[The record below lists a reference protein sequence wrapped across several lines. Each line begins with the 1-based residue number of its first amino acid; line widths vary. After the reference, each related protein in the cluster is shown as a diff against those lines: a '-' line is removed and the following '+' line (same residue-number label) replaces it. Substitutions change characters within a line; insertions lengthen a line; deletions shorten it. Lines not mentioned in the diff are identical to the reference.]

1 MRNREDTIAAIA
13 TAQGEGGIAIV
24 RVSGPDALKALEA
37 VFTRQSAEKGL
48 TGVDALQGE
57 ARTAGALE
65 AVFAR
70 QSTEKGLSGI
80 DALQGEAH
88 TAGALE
94 AVFTR
99 QSAEKGLS
107 GIDALQGEART
118 AGWTPNRLYYGHVV
132 EDGRIVDE
140 AMVVYMA
147 APRSYTREDVCELH
161 VHGGRYAAEKALS
174 LILRQRVRA
183 AEPGE
188 FTLRAFLNGR
198 IDLSQAEAVMAMISA
213 GSASAARAAAR
224 QLEGSLGAFVNEAS
238 RELTDMLAL
247 IEANVDFPE
256 EVDEAA
262 TSRELE
268 SGIRRVRARL
278 LAAVDER
285 TARIIRD
292 GLTVAIAGAPNAG
305 KSSLMNAM
313 LKSDRA
319 IVTSVP
325 GTTRDVLSERLR
337 VGGLDVTLLDTAGIR
352 ETRDEIER
360 EGVARARRAADAADA
375 VLLVVDG
382 AKPEGDAER
391 ALLEGADERYIVVLS
406 KCDLGVDAGRA
417 GLRASAKTGEG
428 IDEILKE
435 IMKRAGS
442 VDAAE
447 ERLTQPRHIDCAK
460 AAVHALDRAMDALLE
475 GVPPDLV
482 SVDLMAALSSLHE
495 ITGQSA
501 SDEVIAAVF
510 RNFCVGK

>member
-1 MRNREDTIAAIA
+1 MRNRDDTIAAIA

-24 RVSGPDALKALEA
+24 RVSGPDALRAI
-37 VFTRQSAEKGL
+37 
-48 TGVDALQGE
+48 
-57 ARTAGALE
+57 E

-70 QSTEKGLSGI
+70 KSKRPSG
-80 DALQGEAH
+80 ER
-88 TAGALE
+88 
-94 AVFTR
+94 AVW
-99 QSAEKGLS
+99 A
-107 GIDALQGEART
+107 
-118 AGWTPNRLYYGHVV
+118 PNRLYYGHVV
-132 EDGRIVDE
+132 ENGRVVDE
-140 AMVVYMA
+140 AMAVYMA

-174 LILRQRVRA
+174 LILKQNVRA

-224 QLEGSLGAFVNEAS
+224 QLEGSIGAFVNEAAL
-238 RELTDMLAL
+238 ELTDMLAQ

-262 TSRELE
+262 TARDLE
-268 SGIRRVRARL
+268 NGIRRVRARL
-278 LAAVDER
+278 SEAVDER
-285 TARIIRD
+285 TARVVRE

-305 KSSLMNAM
+305 KSSLMNAL

-337 VGGLDVTLLDTAGIR
+337 VGGLEVTILDTAGIR
-352 ETRDEIER
+352 ETLDEVER

-375 VLLVVDG
+375 VILVVDG
-382 AKPEGDAER
+382 SKPEGDAER
-391 ALLEGADERYIVVLS
+391 ALIESADERYIVVIN
-406 KCDLGVDAGRA
+406 KCDLGVATDRKGI
-417 GLRASAKTGEG
+417 LASAKTGEG

-435 IMKRAGS
+435 ILRRAGS
-442 VDAAE
+442 VEAAE

-460 AAVHALDRAMDALLE
+460 AAIASLDRAHRALTE
-475 GVPPDLV
+475 GVPSDLI

>member
-1 MRNREDTIAAIA
+1 MRNRDDTIAAIA

-24 RVSGPDALKALEA
+24 RISGPDAL
-37 VFTRQSAEKGL
+37 R
-48 TGVDALQGE
+48 
-57 ARTAGALE
+57 ALE

-70 QSTEKGLSGI
+70 KSAEKRLSGG
-80 DALQGEAH
+80 DALQSK
-88 TAGALE
+88 AGSSE
-94 AVFTR
+94 NV
-99 QSAEKGLS
+99 
-107 GIDALQGEART
+107 

-132 EDGRIVDE
+132 ENGRVVDE
-140 AMVVYMA
+140 AMAVYMA
-147 APRSYTREDVCELH
+147 APHSYTREDVCELY

-174 LILRQRVRA
+174 LVLKQRVRA

-224 QLEGSLGAFVNEAS
+224 QLEGSIGAFVNEAAM
-238 RELTDMLAL
+238 ELTDMLAL

-262 TSRELE
+262 TTRKLE
-268 SGIRRVRARL
+268 AGIRRVRERL
-278 LAAVDER
+278 LSAVDER
-285 TARIIRD
+285 TARVVRE
-292 GLTVAIAGAPNAG
+292 GQ
-305 KSSLMNAM
+305 SSLMNAL

-337 VGGLDVTLLDTAGIR
+337 VGGLEVTLLDTAGIR
-352 ETRDEIER
+352 DTSDEIER
-360 EGVARARRAADAADA
+360 EGVARARRAAEAADVVIL
-375 VLLVVDG
+375 VLDG
-382 AKPEGDAER
+382 SKPEGEEER
-391 ALLEGADERYIVVLS
+391 ALLESADDRYIVVVN
-406 KCDLGVDAGRA
+406 KCDLGVETDRA
-417 GLRASAKTGEG
+417 GIHASAKTGEG
-428 IDEILKE
+428 VDEILKE
-435 IMKRAGS
+435 IVRRAGS
-442 VDAAE
+442 VEAAE

-460 AAVHALDRAMDALLE
+460 GAIASLDRALCALSE
-475 GVPPDLV
+475 RVPPDLI

>member
-1 MRNREDTIAAIA
+1 M
-13 TAQGEGGIAIV
+13 
-24 RVSGPDALKALEA
+24 
-37 VFTRQSAEKGL
+37 
-48 TGVDALQGE
+48 
-57 ARTAGALE
+57 
-65 AVFAR
+65 
-70 QSTEKGLSGI
+70 
-80 DALQGEAH
+80 
-88 TAGALE
+88 
-94 AVFTR
+94 
-99 QSAEKGLS
+99 
-107 GIDALQGEART
+107 

-132 EDGRIVDE
+132 ENGRVVDE
-140 AMVVYMA
+140 AMAVYMA
-147 APRSYTREDVCELH
+147 APHSYTREDVCELY

-174 LILRQRVRA
+174 LVLKQRVRA

-224 QLEGSLGAFVNEAS
+224 QLEGSIGAFVNEAAM
-238 RELTDMLAL
+238 ELTDMLAL

-262 TSRELE
+262 TTRKLE
-268 SGIRRVRARL
+268 AGIRRVRERL
-278 LAAVDER
+278 LSAVDER
-285 TARIIRD
+285 TARVVRE

-305 KSSLMNAM
+305 KSSLMNAL

-337 VGGLDVTLLDTAGIR
+337 VGGLEVTLLDTAGIR
-352 ETRDEIER
+352 DTSDEIER
-360 EGVARARRAADAADA
+360 EGVARARRAAEAADVVIL
-375 VLLVVDG
+375 VLDG
-382 AKPEGDAER
+382 SKPEGEEER
-391 ALLEGADERYIVVLS
+391 ALLESADDRYIVVVN
-406 KCDLGVDAGRA
+406 KCDLGVETDRA
-417 GLRASAKTGEG
+417 GIHASAKTGEG
-428 IDEILKE
+428 VDEILKE
-435 IMKRAGS
+435 IVRRAGS
-442 VDAAE
+442 VEAAE

-460 AAVHALDRAMDALLE
+460 GAIASLDRALCALSE
-475 GVPPDLV
+475 RVPPDLI